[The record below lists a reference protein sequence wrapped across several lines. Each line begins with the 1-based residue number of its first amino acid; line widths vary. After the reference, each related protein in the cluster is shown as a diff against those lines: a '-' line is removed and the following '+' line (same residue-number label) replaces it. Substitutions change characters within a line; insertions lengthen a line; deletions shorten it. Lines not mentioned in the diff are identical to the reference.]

1 MFTATPTINNQSLLK
16 SLGCRHLC
24 TGCNNPNPKC
34 CRSQVQ
40 QLLNIAQFSSFIK
53 VVTIRVSCLEGV
65 YHPCHTYSRLTEA
78 SEMTAFS
85 FQSAIIYILSIYYRL
100 FSRVEYTDSTAK
112 REAMTTKPQREFDN
126 QIDMLHGVMENLDRT
141 SLDEFQITSLLKRER
156 YYRDSRQWQK
166 LRNCYH
172 PDPSKTRIEVAA

>member
-1 MFTATPTINNQSLLK
+1 MTGSL
-16 SLGCRHLC
+16 
-24 TGCNNPNPKC
+24 N
-34 CRSQVQ
+34 
-40 QLLNIAQFSSFIK
+40 
-53 VVTIRVSCLEGV
+53 
-65 YHPCHTYSRLTEA
+65 
-78 SEMTAFS
+78 

-126 QIDMLHGVMENLDRT
+126 KIDMLHGVMENHDRT

-156 YYRDSRQWQK
+156 YCRDSRQWQK